1 MQVDV
6 SFLPAAAK
14 CTSMLH
20 MCGRF
25 TQIMPWRE
33 IVELYGLSAG
43 DRGRNTAPRYNV
55 APTQDVPFVT
65 LDKDGARRVRDGRWW
80 LVPAWA
86 KEIPKYTLF
95 NARSEDAAEKPA
107 FRDSFKSK
115 RCLIPADGFYEWTK
129 ADDGGKDPWFI
140 HLPERKVFSFAGL
153 WAYNP
158 ALDVTSCTILTAAAQ
173 EPMKSVHNRQ
183 PIILSPDAY
192 AAWLDPSTSVADAK
206 GLLSNNLDGD
216 LEMYRVS
223 RDVNSS
229 SFQGSSAI
237 DPV

>member
-1 MQVDV
+1 
-6 SFLPAAAK
+6 
-14 CTSMLH
+14 
-20 MCGRF
+20 MCGRY
-25 TQIMPWRE
+25 TQIMSWRE
-33 IVELYGLSAG
+33 VVEHYDLTAEYF
-43 DRGRNTAPRYNV
+43 GRNTAPRYNI
-55 APTQDVPFVT
+55 APTQDTPFIT
-65 LDKDGARRVRDGRWW
+65 ADKDGGRRVREGRWW
-80 LVPAWA
+80 LVPVWA

-95 NARSEDAAEKPA
+95 NAKSEEADKKPA

-158 ALDVTSCTILTAAAQ
+158 ALDVTSCTILTAAAGKTMS
-173 EPMKSVHNRQ
+173 PVHNRQ
-183 PIILSPDAY
+183 PIILDPDFY
-192 AAWLDPSTSVADAK
+192 DAWLDPEASVEDAK
-206 GLLSNNLDGD
+206 AVLVHDLDEQ
-216 LEMYRVS
+216 LVMHRVS

-229 SFQGSSAI
+229 RFQGASAI